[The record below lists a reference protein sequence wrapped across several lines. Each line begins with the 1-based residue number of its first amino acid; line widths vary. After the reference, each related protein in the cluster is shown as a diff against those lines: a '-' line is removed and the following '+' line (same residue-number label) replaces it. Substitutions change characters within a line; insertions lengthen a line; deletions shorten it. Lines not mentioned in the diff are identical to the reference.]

1 MPTKKLSALAVPV
14 LPAGEWRDAA
24 LPGLILRVGARRR
37 TWTFRARVGGVDRR
51 DILGHFPAMSL
62 SAAREA
68 GRDLV
73 ARLESGAPAPVPTPH
88 PRAGSGLTLGAL
100 LDRYEKLR
108 LREGHRTKTLA
119 SAMRTLR
126 TGLRPWLGLPAA
138 EFAKGDLRAA
148 RDAIVE
154 RGALMQANR
163 LLGYLGPVLRWAA
176 QEDLIPTNFVPD
188 LRKAPERKRDRV
200 LSRAE
205 LAAIWHACD
214 GGPGPV
220 SQAFSRM
227 VRFLLVT
234 AQRRDEAASL
244 RHGDIVRG
252 VWKQADN
259 KSNRPHTLPLP
270 PLALNLIGPGGPQAL
285 VFAGGNGKIGGFSK
299 LKRALDKSSG
309 VSGWRLH
316 DLRRSAASH
325 MQELGIAPDTIR
337 AILNHAVPGI
347 GGVYMR
353 ADLEKAQAAALIAWS
368 AEIERLVAPN
378 TRAAA

>member
-1 MPTKKLSALAVPV
+1 
-14 LPAGEWRDAA
+14 
-24 LPGLILRVGARRR
+24 
-37 TWTFRARVGGVDRR
+37 
-51 DILGHFPAMSL
+51 
-62 SAAREA
+62 
-68 GRDLV
+68 
-73 ARLESGAPAPVPTPH
+73 
-88 PRAGSGLTLGAL
+88 
-100 LDRYEKLR
+100 
-108 LREGHRTKTLA
+108 
-119 SAMRTLR
+119 
-126 TGLRPWLGLPAA
+126 
-138 EFAKGDLRAA
+138 
-148 RDAIVE
+148 
-154 RGALMQANR
+154 MQANR

-200 LSRAE
+200 LSSSE

-214 GGPGPV
+214 LSAGPV
-220 SQAFSRM
+220 SQAFGRM

-270 PLALNLIGPGGPQAL
+270 ALALNLVGRGETQAL
-285 VFAGGNGKIGGFSK
+285 VFAGGNGKISGFSK
-299 LKRALDKSSG
+299 LKRALDKASG
-309 VSGWRLH
+309 FSGWRLH

-337 AILNHAVPGI
+337 AILNHALLGV

-353 ADLEKAQAAALIAWS
+353 AELEQAKAAALIAWS
-368 AEIERLVAPN
+368 AEIERLVVPN
-378 TRAAA
+378 TRAAP